1 MKRVLFNILLI
12 LALMLAFT
20 ATAFAQDGAPERFE
34 GRDLPDLVA
43 ELKLDTP
50 VELSG
55 LSGSALDS
63 SLVGAEGENRVVI
76 RLSADFRRRCLCKRR

>member
-34 GRDLPDLVA
+34 GRELPDSVA
-43 ELKLDTP
+43 
-50 VELSG
+50 
-55 LSGSALDS
+55 
-63 SLVGAEGENRVVI
+63 
-76 RLSADFRRRCLCKRR
+76 